1 MAISRMDMERQ
12 LRAGGGIMTLEEPRQ
27 GYFLGKIVKK
37 AKKAVKK
44 VVKSPIGKLAL
55 LGAAGYGLGG
65 GTFFG
70 KSLPFLKAG
79 SGGFSLANLGTNL
92 GLGSLGPAGKFM
104 PNKIG
109 EALLYKDGNF
119 SLGKAGLLGLGA
131 TALAAPFFAGDEEVV
146 DEESFTG
153 PISSVESIRDQA
165 RQYYGDPTNSAL
177 YFMPPKSAVRSSFYA
192 ADGGLAREGYRV
204 GGGVMGM
211 LQKAGGAMKNL
222 KNNILTKLGRMT
234 DDVEIQTTYDDAAD
248 TGPSMDTMITAKSGK
263 GKQILDQLVAE
274 GVAEVDE
281 GVYYIKDFD
290 EAMMGLQEGGIK
302 ASGAKLGTDK
312 FTPIRDFESGPYE
325 SVEESMIRNLNKRA
339 DGGLMDL
346 GGLEKDYREGGFVPL
361 GAEERADDVP
371 ARLSKNEFVFTA
383 DAVRNAGQGD
393 IDKGAEVMQNMM
405 DNLEAGGTISEESQ
419 GKNPAQAMFDQAQQL
434 ESRIA

>member
-1 MAISRMDMERQ
+1 MAISRNLMERQ

-44 VVKSPIGKLAL
+44 VVKSPLGKVA
-55 LGAAGYGLGG
+55 LGAAALKFGGPGIAKLLGRDPTGFLSGRFMGDGGIFSAARGLFDKGN
-65 GTFFG
+65 
-70 KSLPFLKAG
+70 LLAPLVRNKAG
-79 SGGFSLANLGTNL
+79 
-92 GLGSLGPAGKFM
+92 
-104 PNKIG
+104 
-109 EALLYKDGNF
+109 EF
-119 SLGKAGLLGLGA
+119 SLGRAALTGLGA
-131 TALAAPFFAGDEEVV
+131 TAIAAPFFMGGDEEVEP
-146 DEESFTG
+146 EESFTG
-153 PISSVESIRDQA
+153 PISSIESIRDQA
-165 RQYYGDPTNSAL
+165 RQYYTDPTQSAL

-204 GGGVMGM
+204 GGGVMSM

-248 TGPSMDTMITAKSGK
+248 TGPTMDTMITAKSGK
-263 GKQILDQLVAE
+263 GKQILDQLVEE

-290 EAMMGLQEGGIK
+290 EAMIGLQEGGIK

-325 SVEESMIRNLNKRA
+325 SIEESMIRNLNKRA
-339 DGGLMDL
+339 EGGIMDM
-346 GGLEKDYREGGFVPL
+346 GGLEKDYREGGFVPI

-434 ESRIA
+434 ESRIV

>member
-1 MAISRMDMERQ
+1 MAISRNLMERQ

-44 VVKSPIGKLAL
+44 VVKSPVGKLAL

-65 GTFFG
+65 GFG
-70 KSLPFLKAG
+70 A
-79 SGGFSLANLGTNL
+79 GGFKFGTLGSRL
-92 GLGSLGPAGKFM
+92 GLGSMKGGKF
-104 PNKIG
+104 
-109 EALLYKDGNF
+109 AFDGP
-119 SLGKAGLLGLGA
+119 LAGLVAKEGKFNLGRAALTGLGA
-131 TALAAPFFAGDEEVV
+131 TAIAAPFFMGEEEVEP
-146 DEESFTG
+146 EESFTG

-263 GKQILDQLVAE
+263 GKQILDQLVEE